1 MESPNPYPRALAHG
15 LLAFIAL
22 ILATLVWGV
31 VEMVLLQPGRTM
43 AYYGDAVSRFY
54 VGAGIVLVGLFA
66 WRAARRMPMRPALIA
81 GLVVAG
87 VSIVAEL
94 AAFLVMPDAGND
106 WRAASLSIGTKLIA
120 GLAGGWLAGR
130 ARPAVETE
138 DAVADGGP
146 TPD

>member
-15 LLAFIAL
+15 VLAFAAL
-22 ILATLVWGV
+22 LFATLVWGV

-43 AYYGDAVSRFY
+43 VYYGDSVSRFY
-54 VGAGIVLVGLFA
+54 VWAGVVLIGLFA
-66 WRAARRMPMRPALIA
+66 RRAARHMPMRPALIA

-106 WRAASLSIGTKLIA
+106 WRAASLSIGTKLLA
-120 GLAGGWLAGR
+120 GLVGGWLSGR
-130 ARPAVETE
+130 ARPAAQAEE
-138 DAVADGGP
+138 MVADGGP